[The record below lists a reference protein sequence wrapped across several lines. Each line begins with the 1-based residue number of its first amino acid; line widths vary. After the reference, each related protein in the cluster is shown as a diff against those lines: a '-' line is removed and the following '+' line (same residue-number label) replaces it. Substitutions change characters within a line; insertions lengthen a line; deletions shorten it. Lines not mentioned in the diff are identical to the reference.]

1 MNIDGK
7 NIIVTGAAGGIGS
20 CIVQDLLRKNAIV
33 AAVDLNRER
42 LNNLKDK
49 CLTLGGKFFCYCGD
63 AGSLNFVES
72 TVNDFFTRCG
82 RIDAL
87 INNAAILKD
96 AALVSIF
103 KGKIDKFPIEAWEET
118 ISSNLRSVFLFGRE
132 TSEKMIIK
140 RTQGVIINVSSISA
154 SGNTGQSAYAAAKAG
169 VNALTVTWASELA
182 NFGIRVAGVSPGMT
196 ETDMPKDSMSHQAI
210 SEWIKKTPVKRMASA
225 QEIADAID
233 FVLKNDFFCGRV
245 LEIDGGLRM

>member
-1 MNIDGK
+1 MDIDGK
-7 NIIVTGAAGGIGS
+7 SIIVTGAAGGIGS
-20 CIVQDLLRKNAIV
+20 CIVQNLLRKNAIV
-33 AAVDLNRER
+33 AAVDLNREK
-42 LNNLKDK
+42 LDNLKDK
-49 CLTLGGKFFCYCGD
+49 CLILGGKLFCYCGD

-72 TVNDFFTRCG
+72 TVNDFFTKCG

-103 KGKIDKFPIEAWEET
+103 KGKIDKFPIGAWEET
-118 ISSNLRSVFLFGRE
+118 ISSNLRSVFLFSRE
-132 TSEKMIIK
+132 TAEKMIIK

-210 SEWIKKTPVKRMASA
+210 SEWIKKTPVKRMASV